1 MMRKRDK
8 RMKWLFAGL
17 GAALTLTAVAAGI
30 TALCRR
36 SPEENTDHIDGG
48 VIKQVQADV
57 PKVIESTEIVEFH
70 AEISLT
76 TVYDAD
82 EQTHRVHK
90 GVYKLDAVLENGEVL
105 VKYDWY
111 DHQGRGDRAEYK
123 ADADFLAKIQEIAAA
138 YNFAKHNGYYH
149 KVSGLP
155 DMYGERLDIIYASGE
170 QIYAYDNQ
178 SRFLPYEAAEELI
191 LLFGASIKSENQ
203 SS

>member
-1 MMRKRDK
+1 
-8 RMKWLFAGL
+8 MKWLFAGL
-17 GAALTLTAVAAGI
+17 GAALTLTAMAAGI

-90 GVYKLDAVLENGEVL
+90 GVYKLDAVLKNGEVL

-111 DHQGRGDRAEYK
+111 DHQGSGDKAEYK
-123 ADADFLAKIQEIAAA
+123 AEADFLVRLQEIAAA
-138 YNFAKHNGYYH
+138 YNFAGHNGYYY

-155 DMYGERLDIIYASGE
+155 DMYGEFLNIIYASGE

-178 SRFLPYEAAEELI
+178 SGFLPYEAAEELI
-191 LLFGASIKSENQ
+191 LLFGAAINSEDQ
-203 SS
+203 

>member
-1 MMRKRDK
+1 MMGKRDK
-8 RMKWLFAGL
+8 LMKWLFAGL
-17 GAALTLTAVAAGI
+17 GAALTLTAMAAGI
-30 TALCRR
+30 TAICRR

-90 GVYKLDAVLENGEVL
+90 GVYKLDAVLKNGEVL

-123 ADADFLAKIQEIAAA
+123 ADADFLAKLQEIAAA
-138 YNFAKHNGYYH
+138 YNFAQHNGYYY

-170 QIYAYDNQ
+170 QIYAYDNK
-178 SRFLPYEAAEELI
+178 SGFLPYEAAEELI

>member
-1 MMRKRDK
+1 MMGKRDK

-17 GAALTLTAVAAGI
+17 GAALTLTAMAAGI

-48 VIKQVQADV
+48 VVKQYQADV

-90 GVYKLDAVLENGEVL
+90 GVYKLDAVLKNGEVL

-123 ADADFLAKIQEIAAA
+123 ADADFLAKLQEIAAA
-138 YNFAKHNGYYH
+138 YNFAKHNGYYY

>member
-1 MMRKRDK
+1 
-8 RMKWLFAGL
+8 MKWLFAGL
-17 GAALTLTAVAAGI
+17 GIALALTAIAGGI
-30 TALCRR
+30 AALCRR
-36 SPEENTDHIDGG
+36 NTPPDTDDIDGG
-48 VIKQVQADV
+48 VVKQEQADV
-57 PKVIESTEIVEFH
+57 PKVIKSTEITKFH

-76 TVYDAD
+76 TLCDDEEAGRRVY
-82 EQTHRVHK
+82 K

-105 VKYDWY
+105 IKYDWH
-111 DHQGRGDRAEYK
+111 DHQGNGDKSEYK
-123 ADADFLAKIQEIAAA
+123 ADADFMMQLQEIVAA
-138 YNFAKHNGYYH
+138 YNFAHHNGYFY